1 MTIHLFVGG
10 FKIQLLD
17 SRGRH
22 LQDLTPEGEWV
33 GDRLTRHTV
42 IWFSQFF
49 MLPTSILI
57 SLYNI
62 YGAL

>member
-1 MTIHLFVGG
+1 MTTNNNFRLTTIHLFLGG

-42 IWFSQFF
+42 I
-49 MLPTSILI
+49 
-57 SLYNI
+57 
-62 YGAL
+62 

>member
-1 MTIHLFVGG
+1 MYTITKGLAQFIARVRILIVDRYSFLGG

-42 IWFSQFF
+42 I
-49 MLPTSILI
+49 
-57 SLYNI
+57 
-62 YGAL
+62 